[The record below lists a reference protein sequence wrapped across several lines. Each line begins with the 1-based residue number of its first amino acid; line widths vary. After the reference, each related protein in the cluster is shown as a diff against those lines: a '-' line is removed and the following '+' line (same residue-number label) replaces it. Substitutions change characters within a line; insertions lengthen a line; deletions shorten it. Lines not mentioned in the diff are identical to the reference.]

1 MPKPLIYLGLL
12 LGLGL
17 VVELLW
23 HVPVQH
29 GGEAPPVQAGVLV
42 VDAVTGDPVPGAQLA
57 RLDARG
63 ADLGTR
69 LEADG
74 DGVIDVTVSTPR
86 LVRVTADGFVPQVV
100 AIGRPDDGVAGGP
113 PLNRPQVVT
122 ISPASEAAVSLRV
135 AGQVMMG
142 GGLYQP
148 VSSSV
153 GPVLASP
160 GDAAAHSAVL
170 SAVGPLLADADL
182 SLATLGA
189 PLVSDPDTSARVTTS
204 PGSAGAG
211 AGSVPL
217 TASSAT
223 AGALA
228 DAGIDVVSLANSHLA
243 DAGSDGVG
251 QTLGALDEVGIQHFG
266 AATTEDEAWAP
277 AYVDVRGR
285 TVAFVGC
292 ADVDVTGPDG
302 ETIPFEPG
310 PAPCSLDRL
319 RQEVGAAA
327 ARADAVVVALD
338 AGTARTGEPEYD
350 ADAEQWSRDL
360 AEAAAAAGA
369 TLVVDSRSHQPRG
382 LVSLDGVPWALG
394 TGDLV
399 DDNTTWAT
407 LPATVLHA
415 VLDGGTVTT
424 ASLDPLA
431 MVQFRPVPVSGALAD
446 AISRQVASEPGGILG
461 LGDRRATWPA
471 LSQTSEQIDGDAG
484 VILRLGTAQ
493 TLDAAAS
500 PARVGRDLL
509 WGTGSMEDLETDP
522 AATGSTLWALGR
534 YVTTSMESTCSG
546 VQGLRLRRGPLSEK
560 DVVISPQ
567 YREPVTPGT
576 RLTLTANVRLA
587 SEGASLEVRWYRT
600 LDPTK
605 RSSGAQSVAITP
617 HRLAGPCAPV
627 SLDLTVPPDMVA
639 VQPFIRLS
647 PRHDVNLAAELRV
660 DDVRLIAWSDDS
672 ATSTA
677 TGFGPLLDT
686 VELPDSGSVPVRRD
700 GPPAP

>member
-1 MPKPLIYLGLL
+1 LPKPLIYLGLL

-23 HVPVQH
+23 HVPLQQ
-29 GGEAPPVQAGVLV
+29 GGQAPPVQAGVLV
-42 VDAVTGDPVPGAQLA
+42 VDALTGDPVPGARLA

-63 ADLGTR
+63 GDLGTP
-69 LEADG
+69 LEAD
-74 DGVIDVTVSTPR
+74 DSGVVDVSVATPR
-86 LVRVTADGFVPQVV
+86 LVRLTAEGYVPQVV
-100 AIGRPDDGVAGGP
+100 AVGRPDDGVAGGP
-113 PLNRPQVVT
+113 PLDRPQVVT
-122 ISPASEAAVSLRV
+122 ISPTSATSVSLRV

-142 GGLYQP
+142 GGLFQP
-148 VSSSV
+148 ISSSV
-153 GPVLASP
+153 GPVLDDPAD
-160 GDAAAHSAVL
+160 GAAHAAVL
-170 SAVGPLLADADL
+170 TAVGPLLADADL
-182 SLATLGA
+182 SLATIGA
-189 PLVSDPDTSARVTTS
+189 PLVSDPDTSAPDPVS
-204 PGSAGAG
+204 PGSAAAG
-211 AGSVPL
+211 EGSAPV
-217 TASSAT
+217 TASTAT

-228 DAGIDVVSLANSHLA
+228 DAGIDVVSLANSHLG
-243 DAGSDGVG
+243 DAGSDGVD
-251 QTLGALDEVGIQHFG
+251 QTVTALDEVGVAHFG
-266 AATTEDEAWAP
+266 AGATEEQAWTP
-277 AYVDVRGR
+277 AVLDVRGR

-292 ADVDVTGPDG
+292 SDIDVTGPDG
-302 ETIPFEPG
+302 QQIPFEPG
-310 PAPCSLDRL
+310 PAPCTVDRL
-319 RQEVGAAA
+319 RQEVAEAAA
-327 ARADAVVVALD
+327 QADDVVVALD
-338 AGTARTGEPEYD
+338 AGTTRSGEPEYD
-350 ADAEQWSRDL
+350 ADADQRARDL
-360 AEAAAAAGA
+360 AETAAAAGA
-369 TLVVDSRSHQPRG
+369 SLVVDSRSHQPRG
-382 LVSLDGVPWALG
+382 VVSLDGVPWALG

-407 LPATVLHA
+407 LPATLLHA

-431 MVQFRPVPVSGALAD
+431 MIHYRPVPVSGSLAD
-446 AISRQVASEPGGILG
+446 SIARQVTAEPGGILG
-461 LGDRRATWPA
+461 LGDRRAGWPA
-471 LSQTSEQIDGDAG
+471 ASPTGESVDGDAG
-484 VILRLGTAQ
+484 VIVRLGTAQ
-493 TLDAAAS
+493 TLDAAAA

-509 WGTGSMEDLETDP
+509 WGTGSMEDLETDL
-522 AATGSTLWALGR
+522 AAPGSTLWALGR

-567 YREPVTPGT
+567 YREPVVPGT

-617 HRLAGPCAPV
+617 HRLSGPCAPV

-660 DDVRLIAWSDDS
+660 DDVRLVAWSDATVS
-672 ATSTA
+672 ATA

-686 VELPDSGSVPVRRD
+686 VELPDSGSVPVSRLRW
-700 GPPAP
+700 

>member
-17 VVELLW
+17 VVGLLW
-23 HVPVQH
+23 HVPLQQ
-29 GGEAPPVQAGVLV
+29 GGEAPAVQAGVLV
-42 VDAVTGDPVPGAQLA
+42 VDALTGEPVPGARLV

-63 ADLGTR
+63 GDLGTP
-69 LEADG
+69 LEAD
-74 DGVIDVTVSTPR
+74 DSGVVDVAVATPR
-86 LVRVTADGFVPQVV
+86 LVRLTADGYVPQVV
-100 AIGRPDDGVAGGP
+100 AVGRPDDGVAGGP
-113 PLNRPQVVT
+113 PLDRPQVVA
-122 ISPASEAAVSLRV
+122 ISPDSDTTVSLRV

-142 GGLYQP
+142 GGLFQP
-148 VSSSV
+148 ISSSI
-153 GPVLASP
+153 GPVLDDPA
-160 GDAAAHSAVL
+160 DAAAHAAVL
-170 SAVGPLLADADL
+170 AAVGPLLADADL

-189 PLVSDPDTSARVTTS
+189 PLVSDPGTSAPDPVS
-204 PGSAGAG
+204 PGAAAAGEGSAP
-211 AGSVPL
+211 V
-217 TASSAT
+217 TASTAT
-223 AGALA
+223 SGALA
-228 DAGIDVVSLANSHLA
+228 DAGIDVVSLANGRLA
-243 DAGSDGVG
+243 DAGSGGVD
-251 QTLGALDEVGIQHFG
+251 QTVTALDEVGVAHFG
-266 AATTEDEAWAP
+266 AGATEEQAWAP
-277 AYVDVRGR
+277 ALIEVRGR

-292 ADVDVTGPDG
+292 SDIDVTGPDG
-302 ETIPFEPG
+302 QQIPFEPG
-310 PAPCSLDRL
+310 PAPCTVDRL
-319 RQEVGAAA
+319 RQGVADAAA
-327 ARADAVVVALD
+327 QADDVVVALD
-338 AGTARTGEPEYD
+338 AGTTRSGEPEYD
-350 ADAEQWSRDL
+350 ADADQRARDL
-360 AEAAAAAGA
+360 AEAAASAGA

-382 LVSLDGVPWALG
+382 IVSLGGVPWALG

-407 LPATVLHA
+407 LPATLLHA

-431 MVQFRPVPVSGALAD
+431 MVHYRPVPVSGSLAD
-446 AISRQVASEPGGILG
+446 SIARQVTAEPGGILG
-461 LGDRRATWPA
+461 LGDRRARWPVP
-471 LSQTSEQIDGDAG
+471 STTSESVDGDAG
-484 VILRLGTAQ
+484 VIVRLGTAQ
-493 TLDAAAS
+493 TLDASAT

-522 AATGSTLWALGR
+522 AAAGSTLWALGR

-567 YREPVTPGT
+567 YREPVVPGT

-617 HRLAGPCAPV
+617 HRLSGPCAPV
-627 SLDLTVPPDMVA
+627 RLDLTVPPDMVA

-660 DDVRLIAWSDDS
+660 DDVRLVAWSDAAVS
-672 ATSTA
+672 STA

-686 VELPDSGSVPVRRD
+686 VELPDSGSVPVSRLR
-700 GPPAP
+700 G